1 MPESVLSKFNSTVV
15 SFVDDMKTLFGENDK
30 DILAMEA
37 MCDLMKINVRM
48 IMTAFKTYIIGNPVF
63 IKHINEQNID
73 YFLNHDFDDVI
84 DSTVS
89 EYSNKLVTKFKE
101 ATRKHKNDP
110 NTIGP
115 IFNWLKVMIY
125 YALLDDHKD
134 PVSYIKEVCARVDDD
149 GDTTVCEQ
157 QSVV

>member
-15 SFVDDMKTLFGENDK
+15 SFVDDMKILFGENDK

-48 IMTAFKTYIIGNPVF
+48 IITAFKTYIIGNPVF

-110 NTIGP
+110 STIDP
-115 IFNWLKVMIY
+115 IFNWFKVMIY
-125 YALLDDHKD
+125 YALLDDNKD
-134 PVSYIKEVCARVDDD
+134 PVSYIKKICASVND
-149 GDTTVCEQ
+149 GDTMAGEQ
-157 QSVV
+157 PSLV